1 MQTQYKLKEGI
12 TLSQSL
18 FIVISLKSRIH
29 ICGNF
34 AGEVQQLQWELKK
47 HDHERIILT
56 NEITLLASKV
66 EELEKRLEAHN
77 ELQTRYD
84 ALLQMYGEKMEECQE
99 LRLDLEDVKE
109 MYKIQVSFS
118 IMNSFRL
125 FISLVFDL

>member
-1 MQTQYKLKEGI
+1 MV
-12 TLSQSL
+12 LSLVGVVS
-18 FIVISLKSRIH
+18 
-29 ICGNF
+29 
-34 AGEVQQLQWELKK
+34 GEVQQLQWELKR

-66 EELEKRLEAHN
+66 EELEKQLTAQN

-109 MYKIQVSFS
+109 MYKIQVSG
-118 IMNSFRL
+118 
-125 FISLVFDL
+125 